1 MTKSIIAVLQP
12 SANSVSIC
20 PEVATSGQILTELA
34 EGCKTAIIDF
44 VIVNDLTNSN
54 QPQEQLNRNSIRHFS
69 IKSDKNAE

>member
-1 MTKSIIAVLQP
+1 
-12 SANSVSIC
+12 
-20 PEVATSGQILTELA
+20 LA